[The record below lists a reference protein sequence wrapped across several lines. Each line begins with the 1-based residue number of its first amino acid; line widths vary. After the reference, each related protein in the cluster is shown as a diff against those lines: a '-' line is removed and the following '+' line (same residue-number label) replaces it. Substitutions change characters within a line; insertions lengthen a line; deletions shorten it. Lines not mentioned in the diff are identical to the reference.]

1 MTELIHETDLVLT
14 ENYMENFDMQKLEL
28 LTERHPHKDFQ
39 VRFDS
44 MIGIDDKKES
54 LVYTLRNIL
63 DTSGIKKWVKEKH
76 GKSGLPYLER
86 MMEGDCL
93 VILNGDVGCGK
104 TELAHCVGT
113 PLSKLMG
120 GETIVVFETPSN
132 IRGGGHVGELSS
144 RITSAFDAAKA
155 GLRKGEY
162 GILIIDEADD
172 LATNRDQMQAHHE
185 DRSGVNVL
193 IKEIDKLKRDEN
205 RMAVIIIT
213 NRPDALDPAIVR
225 RASLNLYFGRPND
238 VTLKNLF
245 ERTLEGVGLK
255 EKDLSELVELCSK
268 KKTPYSYSDVTNRIA
283 KQSMVTAWQ
292 KNSAISKELLIE
304 VITKTDPSPI
314 FSEKEKN

>member
-1 MTELIHETDLVLT
+1 
-14 ENYMENFDMQKLEL
+14 MQKLEL
-28 LTERHPHKDFQ
+28 FNERHPHKDFQ
-39 VRFDS
+39 LRYDS

-63 DTSGIKKWVKEKH
+63 DTSGLKKWVKDKH

-104 TELAHCVGT
+104 TELAHCVAT

-172 LATNRDQMQAHHE
+172 LATSREQMQAHHE

-193 IKEIDKLKRDEN
+193 IKEIDKLKKDVN
-205 RMAVIIIT
+205 RIAVIIIT
-213 NRPDALDPAIVR
+213 NRPEALDPAVMR
-225 RASLNLYFGRPND
+225 RASLNLHFGRPNA

-245 ERTLEGVGLK
+245 ERTLEGVDLK
-255 EKDLSELVELCSK
+255 EKDLDELVQVCLK
-268 KKTPYSYSDVTNRIA
+268 KKTAFSYSDITNRIA
-283 KQSMVTAWQ
+283 KQSMVVAWQ
-292 KNSAISKELLIE
+292 RNAALSKEILIE
-304 VITKTDPSPI
+304 VITQTEPSPI
-314 FSEKEKN
+314 FNENERI